1 MVLLIAQVE
10 IYQYPICVVDL
21 KYRDRDI
28 TESSFVFS
36 RSKGEKAS
44 SEPLLSKNPRTIP

>member
-1 MVLLIAQVE
+1 MYL
-10 IYQYPICVVDL
+10 VDL

-36 RSKGEKAS
+36 RSKGGKAS
-44 SEPLLSKNPRTIP
+44 GEPLLSQIHEPNLNYAIKCANIKYT